1 MSKIHEDKSN
11 EKLGV
16 PKGHYPLVVDE
27 VSKRDLHGEMP
38 ITCEY
43 GTTQEFGAKLTSS
56 PMYVQQNSSV
66 FTLSLTDL
74 YTQAIHAAR
83 QWQQGSGSQ
92 FSFKS
97 SKQEGAI
104 LVPGGNIDIKDAL
117 ESVTS
122 NIY

>member
-1 MSKIHEDKSN
+1 MFGSEISEDKLYAQNLLSNKGPAPWIPGLVNIAEVGYVFDGGWIWLFNMSKIHEDKSN

-56 PMYVQQNSSV
+56 PMYV
-66 FTLSLTDL
+66 
-74 YTQAIHAAR
+74 
-83 QWQQGSGSQ
+83 
-92 FSFKS
+92 
-97 SKQEGAI
+97 
-104 LVPGGNIDIKDAL
+104 
-117 ESVTS
+117 
-122 NIY
+122 